1 MYISY
6 GADSFCFSV
15 HFNAILSLN
24 VLMHEEQFS
33 QNYRKPF
40 VAQLKTTIVKLCL
53 LNLPEFF

>member
-15 HFNAILSLN
+15 LFNAILSLN
-24 VLMHEEQFS
+24 VLMHKEQFS

-40 VAQLKTTIVKLCL
+40 VAQLNTTIVKLCL

>member
-33 QNYRKPF
+33 KNYRKPF
-40 VAQLKTTIVKLCL
+40 VARLNTIIVKLCL

>member
-24 VLMHEEQFS
+24 VLMHEEHFS
-33 QNYRKPF
+33 KNYRKQF
-40 VAQLKTTIVKLCL
+40 VAQLNTTIVKLCL
-53 LNLPEFF
+53 LNLPEFV